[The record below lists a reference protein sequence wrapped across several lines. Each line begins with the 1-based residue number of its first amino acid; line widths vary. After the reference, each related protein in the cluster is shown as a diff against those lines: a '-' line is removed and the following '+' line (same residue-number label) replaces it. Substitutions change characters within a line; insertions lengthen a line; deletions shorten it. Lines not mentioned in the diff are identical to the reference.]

1 MARLI
6 YKPFGLIVGVLGGLA
21 ARAVFKRVWS
31 AVGHEDDAPK
41 PTDADKGWREVVLA
55 AAAEGAVFGG
65 VKALID
71 RAGATGF
78 AWLTGAW
85 PGRSRTRS

>member
-1 MARLI
+1 MAKLI

-31 AVGHEDDAPK
+31 AAGHEDEAPK
-41 PTDADKGWREVVLA
+41 ATDEGKGWREVVLA

-85 PGRSRTRS
+85 PGRRRDS

>member
-1 MARLI
+1 MAKLL
-6 YKPFGLIVGVLGGLA
+6 YKPFVLIVSVLGGIVA
-21 ARAVFKRVWS
+21 GAIFKRVWS
-31 AVGHEDDAPK
+31 VAGDEDEAPEA
-41 PTDADKGWREVVLA
+41 TDRTRGWGEVVVA

-78 AWLTGAW
+78 AHLTGAW
-85 PGRSRTRS
+85 PGRTDS

>member
-6 YKPFGLIVGVLGGLA
+6 YKPFGLLVGVLGGLA

-31 AVGHEDDAPK
+31 AAGHEDRAPK
-41 PTDADKGWREVVLA
+41 PTDEGSGWREVVLA

-65 VKALID
+65 VKALVD
-71 RAGATGF
+71 RAGATSF
-78 AWLTGAW
+78 AWLTGSW
-85 PGRSRTRS
+85 PGQSKKR